1 MFHPMRPFSLFQ
13 VGFLFGLLS
22 MLGGCARIPER
33 NPSEHFSY
41 FQHFSAHQSDTQPID
56 SIYLDL
62 ADAEPHA
69 HHLMLLNIGDDALMA
84 RIHLIRAAT
93 ESIDIQTFIW
103 KDDEVT
109 RLLFEE
115 CLRAARRGVRVR
127 LLVDALNTI
136 SGNTRLAEM
145 ALAHPNFEIAV
156 FRPLSYFTEPPKL
169 NALENLVFKMRRLNR
184 RMHNKL
190 LLVDDK
196 VGIVGGRNYET
207 KYYDRHPLMIF
218 KDRDVLTLGPS
229 VVEMDRMF
237 ETFWIHEDSVYLT
250 QFKDVKVRIPDV
262 ISRETPILQ
271 PQDSQNML
279 NILALAQRYNPGEN
293 KEYLRLQ
300 KVAHTEF
307 YWDAPQKFHWGG
319 NSQDDAFSDKM
330 LEVLGSA
337 EERIIFQTPYLIYQ
351 RESKKNLSKLR
362 KQVPG
367 LEVWVST
374 NSLAAADHDFVYGVS
389 YKNRKKLYK
398 DMGLEIFEFSPY
410 PVDLIHMVPRYPD
423 LVGFTRE
430 DVGKALSQN
439 NWLPFLSRGPK
450 LTIHAKT
457 YVVDGKITQ
466 IGSHNFDPRSAA
478 LNTECGLIIYDEAFA
493 REVRADILRDTAHGN
508 SWIVA
513 KRIEQDNAVNYMSG
527 LLGSLSNMLPIFDL
541 WPYHYTSNYQLKPG
555 YTPLPSRHPDFYEHY
570 EDIGQFPL
578 IHNTFDAL
586 RARLVKVF
594 GGWTRSFM

>member
-1 MFHPMRPFSLFQ
+1 MRLCS
-13 VGFLFGLLS
+13 FLYAGLLFTILS
-22 MLGGCARIPER
+22 TLGGCARIPER

-41 FQHFSAHQSDTQPID
+41 FQNFSETQTDLKPIK
-56 SIYLDL
+56 SLYLDR
-62 ADAEPHA
+62 ADKDPQA
-69 HHLMLLNIGDDALMA
+69 HHLLLLNIGDDALLA

-109 RLLFEE
+109 RLLFNE
-115 CLRAARRGVRVR
+115 CLSAARRGVRVR
-127 LLVDALNTI
+127 LLVDALNPIT
-136 SGNTRLAEM
+136 GNTRLAEM

-156 FRPLSYFTEPPKL
+156 FRPLSYYTEAPTL

-207 KYYDRHPLMIF
+207 KYYDRHPLIIF
-218 KDRDVLTLGPS
+218 KDRDVLTIGPS
-229 VVEMDRMF
+229 VAEMARMF
-237 ETFWIHEDSVYLT
+237 ESFWIHEDSVYLT
-250 QFKDVKVRIPDV
+250 QFKDVKARIPDV
-262 ISRETPILQ
+262 SPSETPILQ
-271 PQDSQNML
+271 PQDRQSML
-279 NILALAQRYNPGEN
+279 DILALAQRDDPGET
-293 KEYLRLQ
+293 RDQMQLQ
-300 KVAHTEF
+300 KVVHTQF
-307 YWDAPQKFHWGG
+307 YWDGPQKFHWGSY
-319 NSQDDAFSDKM
+319 SQDDAFSDKM
-330 LEVLGSA
+330 MEVLGNA

-351 RESKKNLSKLR
+351 RENKKNLSKLR
-362 KQVPG
+362 KQVPD
-367 LEVWVST
+367 LQVWVSS

-398 DMGLEIFEFSPY
+398 NMGLEIFEFSPY

-423 LVGFTRE
+423 LIGFTGE
-430 DVGKALSQN
+430 DIVKALNQHI
-439 NWLPFLSRGPK
+439 WFPFLARGPK
-450 LTIHAKT
+450 LTLHAKT

-478 LNTECGLIIYDEAFA
+478 LNSECGLIIYDEAFA
-493 REVRADILRDTAHGN
+493 QQVREDILRDTAQGN
-508 SWIVA
+508 SWVVA
-513 KRIEQDNAVNYMSG
+513 KRIEKDNPVTYISG
-527 LLGSLSNMLPIFDL
+527 VIESLSNMLPIFDI

-555 YTPLPSRHPDFYEHY
+555 YAPLPSSRHPDFYEHY

-578 IHNTFDAL
+578 IRKTFGAV

-594 GGWTRSFM
+594 GGWTGSFM